1 MITDMLG
8 NGLAVGDL
16 VTLIGDNV
24 GSHLSSLRVTRITKK
39 NVSLAWSGDGKRY
52 GTIPIHKNA
61 IPVIHESKFSP
72 MLDIYGVRFVPYIF
86 VLRELMFAK

>member
-16 VTLIGDNV
+16 VTFIGDDIPT
-24 GSHLSSLRVTRITKK
+24 LSSVRISRITKK
-39 NVSLAWSGDGKRY
+39 DVSLVWSGDGKRFAK
-52 GTIPIHKNA
+52 IPIHKNA

-72 MLDIYGVRFVPYIF
+72 MLDIYGVRFVPYIC
-86 VLRELMFAK
+86 VLRELMYME